1 MKYYEL
7 YLNKQY
13 QVCPEMRVNLQN
25 LHQNGNIFKHLR
37 HQQKPTAGPV
47 IFVFFLFLQK
57 IKKAYSE

>member
-25 LHQNGNIFKHLR
+25 LDQNGNIFKHLR

-47 IFVFFLFLQK
+47 IFVFFFIFTK
-57 IKKAYSE
+57 N